1 MARRRSLEDQL
12 SRLEKFQYGFVKR
25 SFEPG
30 KFDHAIRWCQRTL
43 GASWINYCTKNLTHF
58 HGADRLPELDPQ
70 KSYLCVSNHRSFFDL
85 YVVTAHLVSQGMPHR
100 LLFPVRANFFYDN
113 PLGLV
118 VNGLMSFFAMYPP
131 VYRERQRQ
139 ALNIASL
146 DEVVRL
152 LKIGGA
158 FVGLH
163 PEGTRKKDDDPYTL
177 LPAQSGVGR
186 IIHQSR
192 VTVLPVFV
200 NGLTNDFQK
209 QIASNARR
217 TGEKVVVVFGKP
229 VDFGSLLDDPPSPR
243 IYKQVSERALQVIA
257 QLGQEERA
265 IRATMTA

>member
-1 MARRRSLEDQL
+1 MARRRSLQDKL
-12 SRLEKFQYGFVKR
+12 SRLEQFQYEFVKR

-30 KFDHAIRWCQRTL
+30 TFDQAIRWCQRTL
-43 GASWINYCTKNLTHF
+43 GASWINYCTRNLSHI
-58 HGADRLPELDPQ
+58 HGADRLPPLDPT

-131 VYRERQRQ
+131 VYRERNRQ
-139 ALNIASL
+139 ALNIQSL

-152 LKIGGA
+152 LKTGGA

-200 NGLTNDFQK
+200 NGLTNDFPR
-209 QIASNARR
+209 QIAGNMKK
-217 TGEKVVVVFGKP
+217 TGEQIVVVFGKP
-229 VDFGSLLDDPPSPR
+229 VDFGPLLDEPPSPR
-243 IYKQVSERALQVIA
+243 VYKQVSERTLEVISK
-257 QLGQEERA
+257 LGAEERSYRSA
-265 IRATMTA
+265 MSA